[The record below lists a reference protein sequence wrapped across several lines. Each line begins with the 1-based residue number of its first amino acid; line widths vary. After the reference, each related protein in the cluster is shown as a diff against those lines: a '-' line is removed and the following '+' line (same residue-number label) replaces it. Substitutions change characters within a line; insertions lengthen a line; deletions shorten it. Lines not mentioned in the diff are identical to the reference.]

1 MAGFEPARA
10 EPNRFQVYPVNRS
23 GTLSL
28 KKFITII
35 YRMKY
40 LSNLP
45 KQYMDFFSK
54 FNVLGLAIGLMI
66 GSNLKDVANDFIDD
80 ILMPFV
86 EPLLYFISG
95 KKENGIKITIPN
107 TSITIDLKRV
117 ISSLTKFIA
126 LSFIIF
132 IMLQFGIQLKKPI
145 QWVSV
150 RNWNEMTGKK
160 RKKVSLT

>member
-1 MAGFEPARA
+1 MF
-10 EPNRFQVYPVNRS
+10 
-23 GTLSL
+23 
-28 KKFITII
+28 
-35 YRMKY
+35 KY

-86 EPLLYFISG
+86 EPLLLLATG
-95 KKENGIKITIPN
+95 KKENGIKVTIPN

-117 ISSLTKFIA
+117 ISSLTKFMA

-132 IMLQFGIQLKKPI
+132 IMLQFGIQLKKPV

-150 RNWNEMTGKK
+150 RNWGDRKGKK
-160 RKKVSLT
+160 TKKGGLL

>member
-23 GTLSL
+23 GTLSK
-28 KKFITII
+28 KKFINIL
-35 YRMKY
+35 YMFKY
-40 LSNLP
+40 LSGLSNE
-45 KQYMDFFSK
+45 YMDFFSK

-66 GSNLKDVANDFIDD
+66 GSNLKDVASDFIDD
-80 ILMPFV
+80 VLMPFV
-86 EPLLYFISG
+86 EPILLLISG
-95 KKENGIKITIPN
+95 KKENGIKFTIPK

-126 LSFIIF
+126 LSVIIF
-132 IMLQFGIQLKKPI
+132 VMLQFGIRLKKPI

-150 RNWNEMTGKK
+150 RNWGDMKKKK
-160 RKKVSLT
+160 RKR

>member
-28 KKFITII
+28 KKFITIL
-35 YRMKY
+35 YMFKY

-80 ILMPFV
+80 VLMPFV

-95 KKENGIKITIPN
+95 KKGNGIKIN
-107 TSITIDLKRV
+107 DNV
-117 ISSLTKFIA
+117 ISDGKFEISKNLFKNNYLK
-126 LSFIIF
+126 LSI
-132 IMLQFGIQLKKPI
+132 
-145 QWVSV
+145 
-150 RNWNEMTGKK
+150 GKK
-160 RKKVSLT
+160 RHIKIELS

>member
-1 MAGFEPARA
+1 
-10 EPNRFQVYPVNRS
+10 
-23 GTLSL
+23 LSK
-28 KKFITII
+28 KKFIII
-35 YRMKY
+35 YYMISY
-40 LSNLP
+40 LSSLP

-86 EPLLYFISG
+86 EPLLLLAIG
-95 KKENGIKITIPN
+95 KKDNGIKFTIPN

-117 ISSLTKFIA
+117 SSSLIKFAA

-132 IMLQFGIQLKKPI
+132 IMLQFGIQLKKPV

-150 RNWNEMTGKK
+150 RNWKEMRLKK
-160 RKKVSLT
+160 SKK